1 GERGI
6 ADLLD
11 VAADYIDYAKI
22 YAMNALLIPG
32 ETVKRTTKLYLDAG
46 VMPFA
51 GGILFEY
58 AWHRNELDG
67 LIALLKRLAIPGLE
81 ISENYVTLSE
91 DERARMIDLF
101 QKAGIKVVYEFGRK
115 NPEDP
120 LSLDYLEGIVRA
132 VAAQG
137 IHHVTVEQCEMDLLA
152 KDAPQSLKTLSV
164 QDWFDHVVI
173 EADPYCFPHQHVQ
186 MLRDFGRDVNL
197 ANIAPWRLRL
207 ELDQTQLAIA
217 AATGRTTDLIRP
229 PFSSTPDAVT
239 GSEWASLQRMKGYRV
254 VYTDL
259 DTEDWRKPGI
269 ADIVKS
275 GTPAGDDGAVV
286 MLHDGGGNRAETV
299 AALEQLIVTLKAR
312 GYTFDT
318 VSEAARVPSAWH
330 QASRSQE
337 IRGTLAIGLVRT
349 SNAVVDL

>member
-1 GERGI
+1 MAAPKPVTELALPPRSPKPRRRGITSMIDFGPDTFGWSGGERGI

-11 VAADYIDYAKI
+11 VASNYIDYAKI

-32 ETVKRTTKLYLDAG
+32 DVVKRTTKLYLDAG

-58 AWHRNELDG
+58 AWHRNEIDG

-91 DERARMIDLF
+91 EERTRMINHF
-101 QKAGIKVVYEFGRK
+101 QQAGIKIVYEFGRK

-120 LSLDYLEGIVRA
+120 LSLDYLEGIVRS

-152 KDAPQSLKTLSV
+152 KDSPESLKALSA

-173 EADPYCFPHQHVQ
+173 EADPYRFPQQHVQ

-197 ANIAPWRLRL
+197 ANIAPGQVLRL
-207 ELDQTQLAIA
+207 EGFRQGV
-217 AATGRTTDLIRP
+217 GR
-229 PFSSTPDAVT
+229 AVNY
-239 GSEWASLQRMKGYRV
+239 SL
-254 VYTDL
+254 L
-259 DTEDWRKPGI
+259 
-269 ADIVKS
+269 S
-275 GTPAGDDGAVV
+275 GDDSRPAGID
-286 MLHDGGGNRAETV
+286 R
-299 AALEQLIVTLKAR
+299 
-312 GYTFDT
+312 
-318 VSEAARVPSAWH
+318 
-330 QASRSQE
+330 
-337 IRGTLAIGLVRT
+337 
-349 SNAVVDL
+349 

>member
-1 GERGI
+1 MTDQKPAIELALPPRSSKPRRRGITSMIDFGPDTFGWSGGERGI

-11 VAADYIDYAKI
+11 VASNYIDYAKI

-32 ETVKRTTKLYLDAG
+32 DVVKRTTKLYLDAG

-58 AWHRNELDG
+58 AWHRNEIDG

-91 DERARMIDLF
+91 EERTHMINHF
-101 QKAGIKVVYEFGRK
+101 QQAGIKIVYEFGRK

-120 LSLDYLEGIVRA
+120 LSLDYLEGIVRS

-152 KDAPQSLKTLSV
+152 KDSPESLKALSA

-173 EADPYCFPHQHVQ
+173 EADPYRFPQQHVQ

-197 ANIAPWRLRL
+197 ANIAPGQVLRL
-207 ELDQTQLAIA
+207 EGFRQGV
-217 AATGRTTDLIRP
+217 GR
-229 PFSSTPDAVT
+229 AVNY
-239 GSEWASLQRMKGYRV
+239 SL
-254 VYTDL
+254 L
-259 DTEDWRKPGI
+259 
-269 ADIVKS
+269 S
-275 GTPAGDDGAVV
+275 GDDSRPAGID
-286 MLHDGGGNRAETV
+286 R
-299 AALEQLIVTLKAR
+299 
-312 GYTFDT
+312 
-318 VSEAARVPSAWH
+318 
-330 QASRSQE
+330 
-337 IRGTLAIGLVRT
+337 
-349 SNAVVDL
+349 